1 MPVSFA
7 APCTRETS
15 SWSSFSELAISTM
28 SSAYLRLF
36 MSRPLV
42 LQTLRSV
49 MRTQA
54 SYMPIKHGGPGIRR
68 VSSLAAPA
76 FLASAASTLVLQE
89 QILAQFLYPQT
100 HFLNHISHL
109 GPIQLGHLRIRC
121 GIVVSMPWCPVFE
134 R

>member
-1 MPVSFA
+1 MMSAVRIRTA
-7 APCTRETS
+7 VTS
-15 SWSSFSELAISTM
+15 ITN
-28 SSAYLRLF
+28 SALCDAHAGL
-36 MSRPLV
+36 
-42 LQTLRSV
+42 
-49 MRTQA
+49 
-54 SYMPIKHGGPGIRR
+54 YMPIKHGGPGIRR